1 MNKSI
6 WHGAYQYQVWRYD
19 NNVSGRIHQLRTFM
33 LFVHLRRWAAS
44 LLFWLFFLPLCC
56 ACWRLTS
63 NVKIGT
69 TAGKIFYVHCF
80 RPFSKRN
87 QGKKEKRHQSAS
99 VDSHSAPVFFCLV
112 CFLSRCFF
120 VAAFTLFAPFQLGL
134 NLYVLLH
141 VYIFICVSFHVS
153 CVTSL
158 SSVFPSIFFECAC
171 VARNT
176 WRWADLL

>member
-1 MNKSI
+1 
-6 WHGAYQYQVWRYD
+6 
-19 NNVSGRIHQLRTFM
+19 M

-99 VDSHSAPVFFCLV
+99 VDSHSAPVFFVWFVFLVVASLLPHLPCLLPSSLDWI
-112 CFLSRCFF
+112 FMSFF
-120 VAAFTLFAPFQLGL
+120 MCIF
-134 NLYVLLH
+134 LYVCICLH
-141 VYIFICVSFHVS
+141 MLHIYVYMMNPIEKNLTTRGTLIYNDYYNS
-153 CVTSL
+153 CITL
-158 SSVFPSIFFECAC
+158 Y
-171 VARNT
+171 T
-176 WRWADLL
+176 